1 MGAPRSAA
9 SPFNEG
15 FLDAAFHEFWE
26 TFPRGRKRKKVE
38 ARRLFLQIV
47 QGRHRSLPRATYQEL
62 IAGARRY
69 AAAMGNDHPYVQ
81 MPSSWLRAACW
92 QDEDV
97 GEPASAG
104 AGGARGFQQRLEDR
118 SWAR

>member
-1 MGAPRSAA
+1 MGAPQPAAPTSSAETCSA
-9 SPFNEG
+9 G
-15 FLDAAFHEFWE
+15 FAEFWAAF
-26 TFPRGRKRKKVE
+26 PQGRKRKKVE
-38 ARRLFLQIV
+38 ALRLFLQIV
-47 QGRHRSLPRATYQEL
+47 RGRHRYLPRAAAEEL

-69 AAAMGNDHPYVQ
+69 ATAMGDNHPYVQ
-81 MPSSWLRAACW
+81 MPSSWLRGGCW

-104 AGGARGFQQRLEDR
+104 AGDGRGFQQRVKDI